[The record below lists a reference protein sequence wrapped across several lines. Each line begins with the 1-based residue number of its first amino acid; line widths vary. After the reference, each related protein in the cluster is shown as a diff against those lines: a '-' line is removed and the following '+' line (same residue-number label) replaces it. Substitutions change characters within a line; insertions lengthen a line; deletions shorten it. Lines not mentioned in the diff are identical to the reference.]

1 MKMDNSIKNR
11 LAASVQIATA
21 ETLGTMSCPTCR
33 GGLDVQ
39 FVARGKKGKGA
50 GSLSV
55 MCAHCIWRVVSDGIA
70 SEPPWVQVV
79 GPKTRTGA
87 SPPAKKR
94 TKPTV
99 TA

>member
-1 MKMDNSIKNR
+1 MKKDINR
-11 LAASVQIATA
+11 LAARVQIASA
-21 ETLGTMSCPTCR
+21 EELQAMACPACG

-55 MCAHCIWRVVSDGIA
+55 LCRQCMWRVVSDGIT
-70 SEPPWVQVV
+70 SEPPWVQAL
-79 GPKTRTGA
+79 GAKLLTTGLPTA
-87 SPPAKKR
+87 RKKR
-94 TKPTV
+94 TTPTV